1 MIRQDNQH
9 RVIRR
14 AAFTLMEVLVVVA
27 IIVILAS
34 LGGFLLI
41 NQYNESKDE
50 IVRARMKTI
59 ETAIDS
65 YYINSKGYYP
75 DNLGALL
82 NTHLKSQKDL
92 LDPWDQPFQY
102 QIDNNVPTGYR
113 LWTTNPRTGRVFT
126 NLD

>member
-1 MIRQDNQH
+1 MIRQAYQQ
-9 RVIRR
+9 RMARR

-50 IVRARMKTI
+50 IVRARIKTI
-59 ETAIDS
+59 ETAIDA

-75 DNLGALL
+75 DNLGQLIG
-82 NTHLKSQKDL
+82 THLKSQKDL
-92 LDPWDQPFQY
+92 MDPWGQQFQY
-102 QIDNNVPTGYR
+102 RIDTTSPTGYR
-113 LWTTNPRTGRVFT
+113 LWTQNPKSQKQFS

>member
-1 MIRQDNQH
+1 MIRQDNQ
-9 RVIRR
+9 RRIVRR

-50 IVRARMKTI
+50 IVKARMKTI
-59 ETAIDS
+59 ETAIDA

-75 DNLGALL
+75 DSLNALL
-82 NTHLKSQKDL
+82 GTHLKSQKDL

-102 QIDNNVPTGYR
+102 VIDNNVSTGYQ
-113 LWTTNPRTGRVFT
+113 LWTVNPKSGRKFT